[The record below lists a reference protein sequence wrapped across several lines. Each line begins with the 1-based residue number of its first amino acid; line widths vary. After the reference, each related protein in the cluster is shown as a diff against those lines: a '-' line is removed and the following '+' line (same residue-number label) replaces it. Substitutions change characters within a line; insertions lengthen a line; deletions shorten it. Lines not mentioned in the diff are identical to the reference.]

1 MLGVEPSSKTKIH
14 CALSTGK
21 QNCIVMSRLF
31 AIFGTNQIG
40 MTIKK
45 QVEATINQLPAG
57 SLIFIDDF
65 LDELDYENARK
76 ALQRLYSSEQIMRL
90 GRGIYYKPKESELLG
105 IIKPS
110 AVQIAEAIA
119 KRDKAR
125 IVPTGAYAQF
135 RLGLTTQVPMNVVYL
150 TDGSPRK
157 IQVGNQKIV
166 FKKTSPKNLAVDH
179 LLTSLIIQALREFG
193 EGNVEHEHLNQ
204 IKAII
209 EKSKES
215 KYIKANIRYA
225 PAWIQKHILSILNS
239 IDYE

>member
-1 MLGVEPSSKTKIH
+1 
-14 CALSTGK
+14 
-21 QNCIVMSRLF
+21 MSRIF
-31 AIFGTNQIG
+31 TIFGTNQAR
-40 MTIKK
+40 MTITKK
-45 QVEATINQLPAG
+45 VEETISQLPAG
-57 SLIFIDDF
+57 SLILIDDF
-65 LDELDYENARK
+65 LDEFDYENARK
-76 ALQRLYSSEQIMRL
+76 ALQRLYGSEQIMRL

-110 AVQIAEAIA
+110 AEQIAEAIA

-125 IVPTGAYAQF
+125 IIPTGAYSQF
-135 RLGLTTQVPMNVVYL
+135 RLGLTTQVPMKAIYL

-157 IQVGNQKIV
+157 IQVGNQKIA

-179 LLTSLIIQALREFG
+179 MLTSLIIQALREFG
-193 EGNVEHEHLNQ
+193 EGNVEPEHLNK

-209 EKSKES
+209 EKSNES

-239 IDYE
+239 TDYG